1 MNGSLAGNCHNTHPA
16 VGLHFLEF
24 HPNENKKIVSAGDR
38 LARVTNKKGKK
49 NEPIA
54 PFFNI
59 SLEARFTRQRHL
71 PVDRAMIY
79 LVKECP
85 GVAGM

>member
-49 NEPIA
+49 TNRSHHFLTFHWKLA
-54 PFFNI
+54 SRVND
-59 SLEARFTRQRHL
+59 T
-71 PVDRAMIY
+71 Y
-79 LVKECP
+79 LLIEL
-85 GVAGM
+85 